1 MLTTPVWQFTDEFI
15 DEHSRAVL
23 LRGGSHY
30 APCCSPET
38 CPSGASCR
46 MGSGQD
52 TNWYFPSGPKMRQ
65 LDTHGYYHLMSDSYE
80 RAGTVG
86 FRCAADVAEAAEVG

>member
-1 MLTTPVWQFTDEFI
+1 
-15 DEHSRAVL
+15 
-23 LRGGSHY
+23 
-30 APCCSPET
+30 
-38 CPSGASCR
+38 

-86 FRCAADVAEAAEVG
+86 FRCAADAAEAAEVG